1 MPCTLY
7 PIPLHFFDLILFP
20 VSVLKQYHNH
30 TTPSCFGYCACCKTD
45 HSISSDKAQKIC
57 LELMQ
62 ILEKKKRIDLII
74 SDDQAD
80 PRFSTE
86 YLFGEARGKM
96 FGVLIC
102 KDQNDSEH
110 ILQSFSGQYNGIWE
124 VDGWA
129 PPLFNTDILLNISQ
143 AVEKKIKALGR
154 KIEFQD
160 PNSERKSAMI
170 KERKSLSQNL
180 MKDIH
185 ALYAVSNFSG
195 ELQPLETVYIG
206 TGIPTGT
213 GDCCAPKLLNYA
225 AQNNLTPVSLAEFY
239 WGKENL
245 SETRKHGEFYSS
257 CSDKCQPILGY
268 MLCGL

>member
-1 MPCTLY
+1 MIRFTPYTLSLIPSTIFY
-7 PIPLHFFDLILFP
+7 P
-20 VSVLKQYHNH
+20 SMH
-30 TTPSCFGYCACCKTD
+30 TTHQPLPSTHGYCSHCKTD
-45 HSISSDKAQKIC
+45 HYLSFDRAQKIC
-57 LELMQ
+57 LELMY
-62 ILEKKKRIDLII
+62 ILEKKKRIDLMV

-96 FGVLIC
+96 FGVLFC
-102 KDQNDSEH
+102 TDQDGSEH
-110 ILQSFSGQYNGIWE
+110 ILQSFSGQYNGIWK

-129 PPLFNTDILLNISQ
+129 PPLFNTDILFSISQ
-143 AVEKKIKALGR
+143 DIEKRIKKLGR
-154 KIEFQD
+154 EIELQE
-160 PNSERKSAMI
+160 PNSEKKSSLI

-185 ALYAVSNFSG
+185 ALYAIPNFSG
-195 ELQPLETVYIG
+195 ESKPLETVYIG

-225 AQNNLTPVSLAEFY
+225 AHCNLTPVSIAEFY
-239 WGKENL
+239 WGKKNL
-245 SETRKHGEFYSS
+245 SGTRKHGKFYSS
-257 CSDKCQPILGY
+257 CPDKCQPILGY

>member
-1 MPCTLY
+1 M
-7 PIPLHFFDLILFP
+7 
-20 VSVLKQYHNH
+20 H
-30 TTPSCFGYCACCKTD
+30 TTHQLLPSAHGYCTHCKTE
-45 HSISSDKAQKIC
+45 HSISSEKAQKVC

-62 ILEKKKRIDLII
+62 ILNEKKRIDLVV

-86 YLFGEARGKM
+86 YLFGKARGKM
-96 FGVLIC
+96 IGVLIC
-102 KDQNDSEH
+102 KGQDTSEH

-143 AVEKKIKALGR
+143 DVEKKRKSLGR
-154 KIEFQD
+154 KIELQD
-160 PNSERKSAMI
+160 PKSEKKSVLV
-170 KERKSLSQNL
+170 KKRKSLSQNL

-185 ALYAVSNFSG
+185 ALYTVSNFSG
-195 ELQPLETVYIG
+195 ESKPLETVYIG
-206 TGIPTGT
+206 NGIPTGT
-213 GDCCAPKLLNYA
+213 GDCCAPKLLNFA
-225 AQNNLTPVSLAEFY
+225 AEKNLTPVSLAEFY

-245 SETRKHGEFYSS
+245 SGTRKHGKFYSS
-257 CSDKCQPILGY
+257 CLDKCQPILGY